1 MYVITVIPLKKSV
14 QKETLTYFTS
24 QETKPGMIVHVPVR
38 KRTIPGL
45 VIDIKNAEE
54 EKSNL
59 KNADFNLK
67 KVTDV
72 VGPSPLRPE
81 LFDTLTDLR
90 DYYVTETGIL
100 IDLLLPAFM
109 IGAYEELAQPHESVD
124 RKISITNLAQEKL
137 IYQAPLEDRLSYYKT
152 YIRASFA
159 KKESVFIM
167 LPTIHEIESV
177 AETLRKGIETYTF
190 VLHSDISQKELVIL
204 YNQIIDEP
212 HPILIIAT
220 GSYLSVPRHDVTTVI
235 VERENSSAYKTVSR
249 PVVDLRIVAE
259 VFSKRIN
266 AKLIL
271 GDTLLRPET
280 IWRKSNHEFGEVSPI
295 VFRRSIEVETE
306 IIDMREQIEMI
317 GREKDVAMLSIETKE
332 LINALE
338 RRSGHIFLFTLKKG
352 IASITECSDCKRIV
366 SCPQCKNP
374 LILRNE
380 NGKKRIFYCT
390 TCKDVTD
397 TRSRCGTCGSYNLT
411 PLGIG
416 TERVVELMEKL
427 YPDVPIVRFDKDS
440 IKGEAAARKAIEFF
454 YAEKKAVLVGT
465 ELALYYLQEK
475 VDYTVVVSFDSLFAI
490 PNFRIGERI
499 IGLVSSLA
507 SYTEKKLI
515 IQTRNPDEKI
525 LSSIT
530 QGNFADWHKH
540 EIIDRER
547 FGYPPFTTLIKVSLA
562 GSDEKLARTRA
573 NLEEGFKDWNPIFPE
588 TRSRVRG
595 YPTLTMILKI
605 PRLKWSPKT
614 IIADGVL
621 DPELLEL
628 LRTFPPNWSVTID
641 PQDLN

>member
-1 MYVITVIPLKKSV
+1 MNIVTVIPLKKSV

-24 QETKPGMIVHVPVR
+24 HDIEPGMIVHVPVR
-38 KRTIPGL
+38 KRTIPAL
-45 VIDIKNAEE
+45 VIDIKNAED

-59 KNADFNLK
+59 KSADFNLK
-67 KVTDV
+67 KVTDI
-72 VGPSPLRPE
+72 VGPSPLRKE
-81 LFDTLTDLR
+81 LFNTLADLR

-100 IDLLLPAFM
+100 IDLLLPTFM
-109 IGAYEELAQPHESVD
+109 INAYEELASTRVGE
-124 RKISITNLAQEKL
+124 KSIETNLAQEKL

-152 YIRASFA
+152 YIRAAFA

-190 VLHSDISQKELVIL
+190 VLHSDVSPKELIIL

-220 GSYLSVPRHDVTTVI
+220 GPFLSVPRHDVRTII
-235 VERENSSAYKTVSR
+235 VERENSSAYKTVTR
-249 PVVDLRIVAE
+249 PIIDLRTVAE
-259 VFSKRIN
+259 AFSKRIN
-266 AKLIL
+266 AKLIM

-280 IWRKSNHEFGEVSPI
+280 IWRKGNHEFGEVSPI

-306 IIDMREQIEMI
+306 IIDMREQVEMI
-317 GREKDVAMLSIETKE
+317 GREKDVAMLSLEAKE
-332 LINALE
+332 IISALE
-338 RRSGHIFLFTLKKG
+338 RKNGHIFLFTLKKG
-352 IASITECSDCKRIV
+352 IASVTECNDCKRIV
-366 SCPQCKNP
+366 ACPRCKNP

-380 NGKKRIFYCT
+380 NNKKRIFYCT
-390 TCKDVTD
+390 TCKDTTD
-397 TRSRCGTCGSYNLT
+397 TRSRCETCGSYNLT

-416 TERVVELMEKL
+416 TERVIELIEKL
-427 YPDVPIVRFDKDS
+427 YPDVPLIRFDKDS
-440 IKGEAAARKAIEFF
+440 IKNESAARKAIDTF
-454 YAEKKAVLVGT
+454 YGEKKAVLVGT

-499 IGLVSSLA
+499 VGLVSSLA
-507 SYTEKKLI
+507 SYTEKKLL

-525 LSSIT
+525 LSSIM

-540 EIIDRER
+540 EIADREQ

-562 GSDEKLARTRA
+562 GSDEKLARIRK
-573 NLEEGFKDWNPIFPE
+573 NLEDAFVEYRPMFPE
-588 TRSRVRG
+588 SKSRIRG
-595 YPTLTMILKI
+595 YPTMSMILKV

-614 IIADGVL
+614 IISEATL
-621 DPELLEL
+621 DPQLLEL
-628 LRTFPPNWSVTID
+628 LRTFPQNWSITID